1 MKKWLVTLMLS
12 LGVAD
17 IGFAQQGDTSV
28 HQNSHGPVLR
38 FKPDDNL
45 GGQLWR
51 VALLSGIV
59 VIGAVIGT
67 YGYKRLGGRLRTQRG
82 KRLRLIESMRLAPK
96 TALFLVQF
104 DDMTV
109 LVGQQGDNLSV
120 LASRSGDTST
130 KSQE

>member
-1 MKKWLVTLMLS
+1 MMLMLS
-12 LGVAD
+12 IGVAG
-17 IGFAQQGDTSV
+17 IGIAQQGDTAV
-28 HQNSHGPVLR
+28 HENSHGTALR

-45 GGQLWR
+45 GDQLWR

-59 VIGAVIGT
+59 VIGVAIAT
-67 YGYKRLGGRLRTQRG
+67 YGYKRLGGRLRTHRG